1 MKKSLIALAA
11 LAAVT
16 AASAQSTVTI
26 GGGLAL
32 FVGNS
37 THNGTESGLQVGRQ
51 TGNIAFKGTE
61 DLGGGLKAHFELQQ
75 NIGGAADTRVAGSA
89 ATTLG
94 NRGVY
99 VAIDGGFGSVLIGRA
114 ASAIRANFG
123 AADVSRLGVPLGL
136 SEASAAYSGNGT
148 IPAVASGDA
157 AARIIYGDQYSNM
170 VAYSTPKISGFSASV
185 GVAPVEGDTA
195 TTKDTVSYG
204 VNYANGPLDVR
215 VNMTDV
221 AASSTDVG
229 FKWTTLTAS
238 YDVGFAK
245 LGFAHQTTK
254 VDSGV
259 NPGAG
264 TTVIANVPVGPGSI
278 GLGYGR
284 KAASAS
290 TNLRAGGDDA
300 KQMFVGYRYDLS
312 KRTSVQAV
320 YNKLSRTVAKATA
333 KETFLLVTHSF

>member
-11 LAAVT
+11 LAAVS

-26 GGGLAL
+26 GGGLNL
-32 FVGNS
+32 FVGN
-37 THNGTESGLQVGRQ
+37 TTYNGTESGLQVARQ

-75 NIGGAADTRVAGSA
+75 NIGGAADTRVGGSA

-99 VAIDGGFGSVLIGRA
+99 VALQGGFGTVLVGRA

-123 AADVSRLGVPLGL
+123 AADVSRLGVPLGM
-136 SEASAAYSGNGT
+136 SEASAAYGGFGT
-148 IPAVASGDA
+148 LPVVASGDA
-157 AARIIYGDQYSNM
+157 AARIIYGDAYANQ
-170 VAYSTPKISGFSASV
+170 VAYETPTMSGFSGSV
-185 GVAPVEGDTA
+185 GIAPVEGDTA

-204 VNYANGPLDVR
+204 LKYAQGPLDVR
-215 VNMTDV
+215 LNVTDNEIT
-221 AASSTDVG
+221 ATDTG
-229 FKWTTLTAS
+229 YKFTTLTAS
-238 YDVGFAK
+238 YDLGVAK
-245 LGFAHQTTK
+245 LGFAYQTTK
-254 VDSGV
+254 VSSGV

-264 TTVIANVPVGPGSI
+264 TALIANVPVGPGSI
-278 GLGYGR
+278 GMGYGR

-312 KRTSVQAV
+312 KRTNVQAV
-320 YNKLSRTVAKATA
+320 YNKVSRTVAKATA
-333 KETFLLVTHSF
+333 KETLLIVAHSF

>member
-26 GGGLAL
+26 GGGLNL
-32 FVGNS
+32 FVGNT
-37 THNGTESGLQVGRQ
+37 THNGTESGLQVARQ

-75 NIGGAADTRVAGSA
+75 NIGGAADTRVGGTAP
-89 ATTLG
+89 TTLG

-99 VAIDGGFGSVLIGRA
+99 IAVEGGFGTFLVGRA

-123 AADVSRLGVPLGL
+123 SADVSRLGVPLGL
-136 SEASAAYSGNGT
+136 SEASAAYSAAGT
-148 IPAVASGDA
+148 LPAVASGDA

-170 VAYSTPKISGFSASV
+170 VAYSTPKMSGFSASV
-185 GVAPVEGDTA
+185 GIAPVEGDTA

-204 VNYANGPLDVR
+204 VNYAQGPLDVR

-238 YDVGFAK
+238 YDLGVAK
-245 LGFAHQTTK
+245 LGFAYQTTK

-259 NPGAG
+259 NPGSG
-264 TTVIANVPVGPGSI
+264 TSLTANVPMGPGSI

-284 KAASAS
+284 KAASAA

-312 KRTSVQAV
+312 KRTNVQAV

-333 KETFLLVTHSF
+333 KETFLLVAHSF